1 MTKIKLE
8 YLNQISGGDMDF
20 ISEMLKT
27 YIEETEKEL
36 VFLKEAFKQKNRER
50 VYFWAHK
57 LKTSFHM
64 LGMEELTAKTAQL
77 ELKSKSEEDNMDVTD
92 ESFLF
97 IVENAENSIIQAQ
110 KLIEDL

>member
-1 MTKIKLE
+1 
-8 YLNQISGGDMDF
+8 
-20 ISEMLKT
+20 
-27 YIEETEKEL
+27 
-36 VFLKEAFKQKNRER
+36 
-50 VYFWAHK
+50 
-57 LKTSFHM
+57 
-64 LGMEELTAKTAQL
+64 MEELTAKTAQL